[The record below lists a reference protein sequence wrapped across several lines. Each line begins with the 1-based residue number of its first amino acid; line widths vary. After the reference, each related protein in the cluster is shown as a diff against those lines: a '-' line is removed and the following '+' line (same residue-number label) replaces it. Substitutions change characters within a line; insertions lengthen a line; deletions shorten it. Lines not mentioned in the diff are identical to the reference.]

1 MVSPGPSRN
10 AECNLAPKLLQSLT
24 SHHREMQV
32 VNAKCRSFDSLHPPG
47 RISVAQDDNMVI
59 QDDNIVIQDDS
70 TVIPDNSVV
79 FLREERN

>member
-10 AECNLAPKLLQSLT
+10 AECNLAPKTFEIFHKPS
-24 SHHREMQV
+24 SRMQV

-59 QDDNIVIQDDS
+59 QDDNMVIQDDS
-70 TVIPDNSVV
+70 IVIHNDSIV
-79 FLREERN
+79 